1 MAPGSPSAEYSN
13 LRLDVVEVAGGR
25 ALRAGGDWVIG
36 NLSEVDA
43 SLRRL
48 KDGGARI
55 VNFDVSQV
63 RRVDTAGAWLLHRAA
78 ALMPGG
84 AKMTGA
90 APALA
95 DLISEVAKHDQPPP
109 ARPHHANAFVATV
122 ERMGAGVTSA
132 MSASVALLAFTGL
145 ILGTAARMLSSPRR
159 IRVTPIVH
167 HIEAVGLNA
176 VPIIALISF
185 LVGAVIAF
193 LAADILE
200 NYGTSIFSV
209 DLISF
214 AFLREFGVLLA
225 AIMVAGRSGSA
236 FTAEIGVMK
245 GNEEIDAMRALGL
258 DPVELLVLPR
268 VLALLVSLPL
278 LTVIA
283 DIMGLVGGAI
293 ADWLTLGLTP
303 ASFVNRFLEATKAK
317 QFWVGLIKAPVF
329 AYFIA
334 MIGCFQGMKV
344 TGSAESLGVRTTLSV
359 VQAIFMV
366 IVVDALFAIFFLQ
379 IHF

>member
-1 MAPGSPSAEYSN
+1 M
-13 LRLDVVEVAGGR
+13 
-25 ALRAGGDWVIG
+25 LRAGGNWLVGD
-36 NLSEVDA
+36 LQEADA
-43 SLRRL
+43 ALRQFKLER
-48 KDGGARI
+48 ARFAS
-55 VNFDVSQV
+55 VDVSQV
-63 RRVDTAGAWLLHRAA
+63 LRVDTAGAWLLRRASA
-78 ALMPGG
+78 MTPGG
-84 AKMTGA
+84 LTGC

-95 DLISEVAKHDQPPP
+95 DLIAEIAKHDHP
-109 ARPHHANAFVATV
+109 APKRPQHINAFVAIV
-122 ERMGAGVTSA
+122 ERMGAGLASA
-132 MSASVALLAFTGL
+132 WNASVALLSFTGL
-145 ILGTAARMLSSPRR
+145 ILSVAARVFTSPRR
-159 IRVTPIVH
+159 MRFTPIVH

-200 NYGTSIFSV
+200 DYGTSIFSV

-245 GNEEIDAMRALGL
+245 GNEEVDAMRALGL

-268 VLALLVSLPL
+268 ILALLISLPL

-303 ASFVNRFLEATKAK
+303 SSFINRFLDATKTK
-317 QFWVGLIKAPVF
+317 QFWVGMIKAPVF
-329 AYFIA
+329 AYLIA

-344 TGSAESLGVRTTLSV
+344 SGSAESLGVRTTLSV
-359 VQAIFMV
+359 VQSIFMV
-366 IVVDALFAIFFLQ
+366 IVVDALFAIFFLE